1 MDNKLRVV
9 VSADTKS
16 FVTGLNAAS
25 TKLKTFGNKAK
36 DIGKSLSMSLTL
48 PIGLVGGAAIKLAS
62 DFEESMNKVDVA
74 FGQSSESVKDFA
86 KTTLEQ
92 FGIAEGSALEM
103 TSLFGD
109 MATGMGIA
117 QNDAANLST
126 SMVGLA
132 GDLAS
137 FKNMNIEEVTTA
149 LSGVFT
155 GETESLKRLGIV
167 MTEVNLKQ
175 FAMEQGIKKNIKE
188 MTQAEK
194 VALRFQYILSVTGNA
209 QGDFART
216 SGGAANQTRIF
227 QESLKELGQS
237 FGSEILPMFTSF
249 IKKLNETVQTFR
261 NFDRDTK
268 ILIITIS
275 GLVAAAP
282 LLIAAFG
289 TIATII
295 GAIVTPVGLV
305 IAALGSLVLFS
316 NEVYNAF
323 VTVDLYLRSTILKLF
338 VKVSSFINKY
348 LITPIKTFSKV
359 VKGFLEDGFDVDI
372 EGIMEEHSD
381 AITDITNKTAE
392 ELEKIDVGVALLK
405 NAKLTEN
412 TYKDVLND
420 LKERYLSLFDGLN
433 AAAVITPKVLPP
445 DTSSLGGAT
454 MDVQATPL
462 QGISGSGLLSQV
474 TTQID
479 DFGKVAENRTQKLE
493 GKLRSVRNLADQ
505 FGQSLMG
512 AFETMGEGEPFFKV
526 LMQMLG
532 KLIKKL
538 ITAAIVS
545 GVVSFA
551 VNGIFGGGT
560 LGFGAIFGS
569 LSGIGG
575 LSGLG
580 GRSAFGEQSFVPK
593 AISPGRTFG
602 RLNANRSMQ
611 SNQLQ
616 GDFRLQGQDLVLA
629 LQRAN
634 TTRNRILG

>member
-9 VSADTKS
+9 VSADTKG

-25 TKLKTFGNKAK
+25 TKLKSFGNKAK

-74 FGQSSESVKDFA
+74 FGTSSESVKDFA

-227 QESLKELGQS
+227 QESLKQLGQR
-237 FGSEILPMFTSF
+237 FGNEILPLFTDVVKFLNKVIGAFMDLDSDTKKIIITAGLLAAAIPPLIAGFGQLSIVIGAVISPIGLIVAAFSTVTLASVELLHRINPMVDRLNTFFNLIKSGGNIMSF
-249 IKKLNETVQTFR
+249 QNLQLETVAKNLAEEHKQQTKLNEAKRKAKEDLDNLSKSYSNFQTTTSGRTQVQGLGA
-261 NFDRDTK
+261 N
-268 ILIITIS
+268 ITTT
-275 GLVAAAP
+275 GLQ
-282 LLIAAFG
+282 
-289 TIATII
+289 
-295 GAIVTPVGLV
+295 AIQTPEITASDDMSDLTNN
-305 IAALGSLVLFS
+305 FS
-316 NEVYNAF
+316 N
-323 VTVDLYLRSTILKLF
+323 I
-338 VKVSSFINKY
+338 
-348 LITPIKTFSKV
+348 
-359 VKGFLEDGFDVDI
+359 
-372 EGIMEEHSD
+372 
-381 AITDITNKTAE
+381 
-392 ELEKIDVGVALLK
+392 
-405 NAKLTEN
+405 
-412 TYKDVLND
+412 
-420 LKERYLSLFDGLN
+420 
-433 AAAVITPKVLPP
+433 
-445 DTSSLGGAT
+445 
-454 MDVQATPL
+454 
-462 QGISGSGLLSQV
+462 
-474 TTQID
+474 
-479 DFGKVAENRTQKLE
+479 E
-493 GKLRSVRNLADQ
+493 GKLRSVRNLAEQ

-512 AFETMGEGEPFFKV
+512 AFETMAEGEPFFKV
-526 LMQMLG
+526 LMQMLS

-616 GDFRLQGQDLVLA
+616 GDFRLQGQDLILA

>member
-25 TKLKTFGNKAK
+25 TKLKSFGNKAK

-74 FGQSSESVKDFA
+74 FGTSSESVKDFA

-194 VALRFQYILSVTGNA
+194 VALRFEYILSVTGNA

-227 QESLKELGQS
+227 QESLKQLGQR
-237 FGSEILPMFTSF
+237 FGNEILPLFTDVVKFLNKVIGAFMDLDSDTKKIIITAGLLAAAIPPLIAGFGQLSIVIGAVISPIGLIVAAFSTVTLAAVELLHRINPMVDRLNTFFNLIKSGGNIMSF
-249 IKKLNETVQTFR
+249 QNLQIETVAKNLAEEHKQQEKLNEAKRKAKEDLDNLSKSYSNFQTTTSGRTQVKGLGANITTTGVQAIQTPE
-261 NFDRDTK
+261 
-268 ILIITIS
+268 ITAS
-275 GLVAAAP
+275 DDMSDL
-282 LLIAAFG
+282 
-289 TIATII
+289 TNN
-295 GAIVTPVGLV
+295 
-305 IAALGSLVLFS
+305 FS
-316 NEVYNAF
+316 N
-323 VTVDLYLRSTILKLF
+323 I
-338 VKVSSFINKY
+338 
-348 LITPIKTFSKV
+348 
-359 VKGFLEDGFDVDI
+359 
-372 EGIMEEHSD
+372 
-381 AITDITNKTAE
+381 
-392 ELEKIDVGVALLK
+392 
-405 NAKLTEN
+405 
-412 TYKDVLND
+412 
-420 LKERYLSLFDGLN
+420 
-433 AAAVITPKVLPP
+433 
-445 DTSSLGGAT
+445 
-454 MDVQATPL
+454 
-462 QGISGSGLLSQV
+462 
-474 TTQID
+474 
-479 DFGKVAENRTQKLE
+479 E

-526 LMQMLG
+526 LMQMLS

-616 GDFRLQGQDLVLA
+616 GDFRLQGQDLILA

>member
-25 TKLKTFGNKAK
+25 TKLKSFGNKAK

-227 QESLKELGQS
+227 QESLKQLGQR
-237 FGSEILPMFTSF
+237 FGNEILPLFTDVVKFLNKVIGAFMDLDSDTKKIIITAGLLAAAIPPLIAGFGQLSIVIGAVISPIGLIVAAFSTVTLAAVELLHRINPMVDRLNTFFNLIKSGGNIMSF
-249 IKKLNETVQTFR
+249 QNLQIETVAKNLAEEHKQQEKLNEAKRKAKEDLDNLSKSYSNFQT
-261 NFDRDTK
+261 T
-268 ILIITIS
+268 TS
-275 GLVAAAP
+275 G
-282 LLIAAFG
+282 
-289 TIATII
+289 
-295 GAIVTPVGLV
+295 
-305 IAALGSLVLFS
+305 
-316 NEVYNAF
+316 
-323 VTVDLYLRSTILKLF
+323 
-338 VKVSSFINKY
+338 
-348 LITPIKTFSKV
+348 
-359 VKGFLEDGFDVDI
+359 
-372 EGIMEEHSD
+372 
-381 AITDITNKTAE
+381 
-392 ELEKIDVGVALLK
+392 
-405 NAKLTEN
+405 
-412 TYKDVLND
+412 
-420 LKERYLSLFDGLN
+420 
-433 AAAVITPKVLPP
+433 
-445 DTSSLGGAT
+445 
-454 MDVQATPL
+454 
-462 QGISGSGLLSQV
+462 
-474 TTQID
+474 
-479 DFGKVAENRTQKLE
+479 RTQVQGLGANITTTGLQAIQTPEITASDDMSDLTNNFSSIE
-493 GKLRSVRNLADQ
+493 GKLRSVRNLAEQ

-526 LMQMLG
+526 LMQMLS

-616 GDFRLQGQDLVLA
+616 GDFRLQGQDLILA
-629 LQRAN
+629 LQRD
-634 TTRNRILG
+634 RKSVV

>member
-25 TKLKTFGNKAK
+25 TKLKSFGNKAK

-227 QESLKELGQS
+227 QESLKQLGQR
-237 FGSEILPMFTSF
+237 FGNEILPLFTDVVKFLNKVIGAFMDLDSDTKKIIITAGLLAAAIPPLIAGFGQLSIVIGAVISPIGLIVAAFSTVTLVAVELLHRINPMVDRLNTFFNLIKSGGNIMSF
-249 IKKLNETVQTFR
+249 QNLQIETVAKNLAEEHKQQEKLNEAKRKAKEDLDNLSKSYSNFQT
-261 NFDRDTK
+261 T
-268 ILIITIS
+268 TS
-275 GLVAAAP
+275 G
-282 LLIAAFG
+282 
-289 TIATII
+289 
-295 GAIVTPVGLV
+295 
-305 IAALGSLVLFS
+305 
-316 NEVYNAF
+316 
-323 VTVDLYLRSTILKLF
+323 R
-338 VKVSSFINKY
+338 
-348 LITPIKTFSKV
+348 
-359 VKGFLEDGFDVDI
+359 
-372 EGIMEEHSD
+372 
-381 AITDITNKTAE
+381 
-392 ELEKIDVGVALLK
+392 
-405 NAKLTEN
+405 
-412 TYKDVLND
+412 
-420 LKERYLSLFDGLN
+420 
-433 AAAVITPKVLPP
+433 
-445 DTSSLGGAT
+445 
-454 MDVQATPL
+454 
-462 QGISGSGLLSQV
+462 
-474 TTQID
+474 TQIQGLGANITTTGLQSMQTPEITASD
-479 DFGKVAENRTQKLE
+479 DMSDLTNNFSSIE
-493 GKLRSVRNLADQ
+493 GKLRSVRNLAEQ

-602 RLNANRSMQ
+602 RLNANRSMK

>member
-25 TKLKTFGNKAK
+25 TKLKSFGNKAK

-227 QESLKELGQS
+227 QESLKQLGQR
-237 FGSEILPMFTSF
+237 FGNEILPLFTDVVKFLNKVIGAFMDLDSDTKKIIITAGLLASAIPPLIAGFGQLSIIIGAVISPIGLIVAAFSTVTLAAVELLHRINPMVDRLNTFFNMIKSGGNILSF
-249 IKKLNETVQTFR
+249 QSLQIETVAKKLAKEHKQQKKLNEAKRKAKEDLDNLSKSYSNFQTTTSGRTQVQGLGA
-261 NFDRDTK
+261 N
-268 ILIITIS
+268 ITTT
-275 GLVAAAP
+275 GLQ
-282 LLIAAFG
+282 
-289 TIATII
+289 
-295 GAIVTPVGLV
+295 AIQTPEITASDDMSDLTNN
-305 IAALGSLVLFS
+305 FS
-316 NEVYNAF
+316 N
-323 VTVDLYLRSTILKLF
+323 I
-338 VKVSSFINKY
+338 
-348 LITPIKTFSKV
+348 
-359 VKGFLEDGFDVDI
+359 
-372 EGIMEEHSD
+372 
-381 AITDITNKTAE
+381 
-392 ELEKIDVGVALLK
+392 
-405 NAKLTEN
+405 
-412 TYKDVLND
+412 
-420 LKERYLSLFDGLN
+420 
-433 AAAVITPKVLPP
+433 
-445 DTSSLGGAT
+445 
-454 MDVQATPL
+454 
-462 QGISGSGLLSQV
+462 
-474 TTQID
+474 
-479 DFGKVAENRTQKLE
+479 E
-493 GKLRSVRNLADQ
+493 GKLRSVRNLAEQ

-526 LMQMLG
+526 LMQMLS

-616 GDFRLQGQDLVLA
+616 GDFRLQGQDLILA